1 LKGDASSIN
10 YEDLQEKMRVVHE
23 AIDSDDEL
31 KKLRGNLAKNAQ
43 TQALI
48 ELLENISATEVDLLL
63 HNVKPE
69 NQIEFRRIL
78 WAYYIQNSSDTDVFL
93 EAFSAN
99 QAELRQIELDAATEA
114 PNWSI
119 AIELFNN
126 RFVDMPFTLSYRLY

>member
-1 LKGDASSIN
+1 MKGDASSIN

-126 RFVDMPFTLSYRLY
+126 RFVDMPFTL